1 MRRTLVTALLVQAFV
16 GWAVGCGDDLDAA
29 PVAAT
34 VEPAPELPDAPVA
47 SVAGTGLWL
56 DLLSQRPSATVSRF
70 GALEIDLGAKTST
83 KHVSLGSRTAWRLG
97 ESVGEKAAGVV
108 VGRSASLEFPL
119 DGLLSPAANPS
130 VEEVPGLAM
139 SIEVKPLVAKQS
151 MTVLLNERP
160 LANLVL
166 EDKWARRTF
175 SLPPESIH
183 AGENRVRL
191 FFRKVDADNGDV
203 SAAVARV
210 VVGTHER
217 IKSPPPLAERR
228 DAISVSAPKGAAAD
242 PLSVR
247 ASRDAGGVV
256 LAEGTGLAYYFV
268 PPPRARLALQMEGQ
282 GAVSVSVSS
291 DADHEAGKAPTRLI
305 DEPLRGSGQD
315 IRADLSGWGGTPIR
329 MEIAVRGA
337 GASATISQA
346 RIDVQRSIPVDRRAR
361 SPRDLFILS
370 VEGMR
375 QDALKVGRRPSLPN
389 IDAFLSDAL
398 VFERAYA
405 ASPGAIPT
413 HAAWL
418 TSVAPPRHL
427 TVRGT
432 FVADNQVLL
441 PEALERGGYVR
452 VQSTANADVNAARGL
467 MQGIDAHGVL
477 SDVVDAPRATAVVAD
492 AIARLQGKAGRWY
505 MHANVNDPQAPYDPP
520 RELVRDA
527 TPPPGAPLAHLTH
540 IWVGRVRLGKSE
552 PTAADLAYMQRL
564 YRGENQ
570 VVDQAVGELLHWLER
585 ERRLDDAIVVLLG
598 VHGEEFYEHG
608 GAGHSRTLF
617 EESLRVP
624 LAIRAPS
631 LLAAGRVDTPVDLLD
646 LSPTLLD
653 LQGIESPDRWQG
665 RSLLPIV
672 DDPQPPPQAV
682 NAYLGDGSRAMVV
695 GQHKLVLGPGRNEEY
710 TDLRADPAEDPE
722 SPSIPG
728 IGLRIVRTA
737 LAWEL
742 LTDVAWRRARWGT
755 GANLTATFARDW
767 GM

>member
-1 MRRTLVTALLVQAFV
+1 M
-16 GWAVGCGDDLDAA
+16 
-29 PVAAT
+29 
-34 VEPAPELPDAPVA
+34 
-47 SVAGTGLWL
+47 
-56 DLLSQRPSATVSRF
+56 
-70 GALEIDLGAKTST
+70 
-83 KHVSLGSRTAWRLG
+83 
-97 ESVGEKAAGVV
+97 
-108 VGRSASLEFPL
+108 
-119 DGLLSPAANPS
+119 
-130 VEEVPGLAM
+130 
-139 SIEVKPLVAKQS
+139 
-151 MTVLLNERP
+151 
-160 LANLVL
+160 
-166 EDKWARRTF
+166 
-175 SLPPESIH
+175 
-183 AGENRVRL
+183 RL
-191 FFRKVDADNGDV
+191 FFRKTDAEHEDV
-203 SAAVARV
+203 AAAVSQV

-217 IKSPPPLAERR
+217 IKSPPPLAQRR
-228 DAISVSAPKGAAAD
+228 DAITVSAPKGAAAD

-256 LAEGTGLAYYFV
+256 VAEGTGLAYYFV
-268 PPPRARLALQMEGQ
+268 PPPRARLALQVEGQ

-291 DADHEAGKAPTRLI
+291 DADHEAGKAPTRLV

-315 IRADLSGWGGTPIR
+315 IRADLSAWGGTPVR
-329 MEIAVRGA
+329 MEIAVRGT
-337 GASATISQA
+337 GASATLSEA
-346 RIDVQRSIPVDRRAR
+346 RIDVPRSIPVDRRAR
-361 SPRDLFILS
+361 SPRDLFIVT

-389 IDAFLSDAL
+389 LDAFLSSAL

-405 ASPGAIPT
+405 PSPAAVPS

-441 PEALERGGYVR
+441 PEALARGGYVR
-452 VQSTANADVNAARGL
+452 VLSTANADVNAARGL

-492 AIARLQGKAGRWY
+492 AIERLQGKAGRWY

-520 RELVRDA
+520 RELVRDV
-527 TPPPGAPLAHLTH
+527 TPPPGSPLAHLTH
-540 IWVGRVRLGKSE
+540 IWVGRVRLGKTE
-552 PTAADLAYMQRL
+552 PTPAELAYMRRL
-564 YRGENQ
+564 YRGEIQ
-570 VVDQAVGELLHWLER
+570 VVDQAIGDLVRWLER
-585 ERRLDDAIVVLLG
+585 ERRLDDAIVVVLG
-598 VHGEEFYEHG
+598 VHGEEFYEHA
-608 GAGHSRTLF
+608 GAGHSRSLF
-617 EESLRVP
+617 EESLAVP

-631 LLAAGRVDTPVDLLD
+631 LLAAGRVQTPVDLLD

-653 LQGIESPDRWQG
+653 LQGIERPDRWQG
-665 RSLLPIV
+665 RSLLPII

-695 GQHKLVLGPGRNEEY
+695 GQHKLVLGPGRKEEY

-722 SPSIPG
+722 VPSIPG